1 MQPAGAKIPLIAS
14 VLSVLWISV
23 GKVLPSFA
31 KVRQVIAFEQQGHG
45 CTADIVD
52 RPYSIEQSADAAA
65 SLLRHLGIER
75 TDFFGYGNGGES
87 AAVICG
93 LQAAIA
99 WDKF

>member
-1 MQPAGAKIPLIAS
+1 MSLIAA
-14 VLSVLWISV
+14 VLSVRWISI

-75 TDFFGYGNGGES
+75 ADFFGYGNGGNI
-87 AAVICG
+87 A
-93 LQAAIA
+93 LQIAIRPDWKTIGA
-99 WDKF
+99 SSSHPP